1 MVTESLHSA
10 LWRIRE
16 QKLASVLWADAVCIN
31 QSNDD
36 EKTNQVRMMQDI
48 YSQADTVIVWLGDS
62 QDTDEAALELI
73 EQVDNVFQDPKVS
86 KTPNY
91 H

>member
-73 EQVDNVFQDPKVS
+73 E
-86 KTPNY
+86 
-91 H
+91 